1 MELVVIG
8 RGIDAEG
15 SSIVTEAGGSGG
27 LNKYGAIH
35 EPR

>member
-27 LNKYGAIH
+27 LNK
-35 EPR
+35 